1 MTNGDIIVSLDI
13 GTSKVR
19 AIIGEMSGTGI
30 QIIGVGSAEGD
41 GIRKGA
47 IVDID
52 KTVQSIR
59 SAIDHAERMVGI
71 EIASAYVG
79 ISGNHISLQSS
90 RGVVAVNSPNRE
102 IGEEDID
109 RVLQASRVIALPP
122 EREIID
128 VVPKMYIVDGLD
140 EIADPRGMIGVRLEV
155 EAYIITGSRTV
166 IHNLMRCVERAG
178 VQIAGLV
185 LSPLA
190 ASTIALTSDER
201 KLGVGLVDIGAGQT
215 TISVFKNG
223 ILEATGVLPVGG
235 DHVTNDIGIGLRTQT
250 DVAERVKVRH
260 GCALVSAANQ
270 EETFKVS
277 RVGSNVDKEF
287 NQVDLSNIIEP
298 RMQEI
303 FQMVRQEVERMGFKD
318 MPGGYVLTGG
328 VAAIPSVDKLGEYEL
343 DANVRVAIPDY
354 LGVKDTSFVN
364 GVGIIKYVGRNITR
378 KPEAQSAPRRKQT
391 NGGGGNTG
399 GGGLVDRIK
408 SWFSEF
414 V

>member
-1 MTNGDIIVSLDI
+1 MNNGDIIVSLDI

-19 AIIGEMSGTGI
+19 AIIGEVNGAGI

-71 EIASAYVG
+71 EITSAYVG

-90 RGVVAVNSPNRE
+90 RGVVAVNSPTRE

-128 VVPKMYIVDGLD
+128 VVPKMYVVDGLD
-140 EIADPRGMIGVRLEV
+140 DIADPRGMMGVRLEV
-155 EAYIITGSRTV
+155 ETYIITGSRTV

-178 VQIAGLV
+178 IQIAGLV
-185 LSPLA
+185 LAPLA
-190 ASTIALTSDER
+190 ASIVALSNDEKR
-201 KLGVGLVDIGAGQT
+201 LGVALVDIGAGQT
-215 TISVFKNG
+215 SISVFKNG
-223 ILEATGVLPVGG
+223 ILEATSVLPVGG
-235 DHVTNDIGIGLRTQT
+235 DHVTNDIAIGLRTQA

-260 GCALVSAANQ
+260 AIATVSDANP

-277 RVGSNVDKEF
+277 RVGSNTEKEF
-287 NQVDLSNIIEP
+287 NQVDLANIVEP
-298 RMQEI
+298 RLQEI
-303 FQMVRQEVERMGFKD
+303 LHMVRLEVEKLGYRE

-328 VAAIPSVDKLGEYEL
+328 VVALPGLDKFAEVEL
-343 DANVRVAIPDY
+343 NASVRVAIPEF
-354 LGVKDTSFVN
+354 LGVRDSSFIN
-364 GVGIIKYVGRNITR
+364 GVGIIQYVARNMTR
-378 KPEAQSAPRRKQT
+378 TKVDAVQAPRRKAS
-391 NGGGGNTG
+391 GNSN
-399 GGGLVDRIK
+399 GGGLVDKIK

>member
-19 AIIGEMSGTGI
+19 AIIGEVNGTGI
-30 QIIGVGSAEGD
+30 QIIGVGSADGD

-59 SAIDHAERMVGI
+59 AAIDHAERMVGI
-71 EIASAYVG
+71 EITSAYVG
-79 ISGNHISLQSS
+79 ISGNHITLQNS

-128 VVPKMYIVDGLD
+128 VVSKMYIVDGLD
-140 EIADPRGMIGVRLEV
+140 DIADPRGMIGVRLEV

-178 VQIAGLV
+178 LQIAGLV

-190 ASTIALTSDER
+190 ASTVALSSDER

-215 TISVFKNG
+215 SISIFKDNV
-223 ILEATGVLPVGG
+223 LEATSVLPVGG
-235 DHVTNDIGIGLRTQT
+235 DHVTNDISIGLRTQVE
-250 DVAERVKVRH
+250 VAERIKIRH
-260 GCALVSAANQ
+260 GIALVEEANR
-270 EETFKVS
+270 EDAFKVP
-277 RVGSNVDKEF
+277 RVGSNLEKQF
-287 NQVDLSNIIEP
+287 NQIDLANIIEP

-303 FQMVRQEVERMGFKD
+303 FMMVRQEVERLGYREL
-318 MPGGYVLTGG
+318 PGGYVITGG
-328 VAAIPSVDKLGEYEL
+328 VAALPGVDKLGEHEL
-343 DANVRVAIPDY
+343 DAVVRVAIPEY
-354 LGVKDTSFVN
+354 LGVKDSSFIN
-364 GVGIIKYVGRNITR
+364 GVGIIKYVARNFTR
-378 KPEAQSAPRRKQT
+378 KVESAQAPRRKAS
-391 NGGGGNTG
+391 GGS
-399 GGGLVDRIK
+399 GGGLVDKIK

>member
-71 EIASAYVG
+71 EIGSAYVG
-79 ISGNHISLQSS
+79 ISGNHITLQSS

-155 EAYIITGSRTV
+155 ETYIITGSRTV

-215 TISVFKNG
+215 TVSVFKNG
-223 ILEATGVLPVGG
+223 IMEATGVLPVGG
-235 DHVTNDIGIGLRTQT
+235 DHVTNDIAIGLRTQT

-260 GCALVSAANQ
+260 GCALVAAAQ
-270 EETFKVS
+270 QDDTFKVS

-287 NQVDLSNIIEP
+287 NQVDLSNIVEP

-328 VAAIPSVDKLGEYEL
+328 VASMPSVDKLAEFEL

-364 GVGIIKYVGRNITR
+364 GVGIIKYVGRNFTR
-378 KPEAQSAPRRKQT
+378 KPDAQSAPRRKQSSGSS
-391 NGGGGNTG
+391 NNSG

>member
-1 MTNGDIIVSLDI
+1 LTNGDIIVSLDI

-59 SAIDHAERMVGI
+59 AAIDHAERMVGI
-71 EIASAYVG
+71 EIGSAYVG

-109 RVLQASRVIALPP
+109 RVLQASRVIALAP

-155 EAYIITGSRTV
+155 ETYIITGSRTV
-166 IHNLMRCVERAG
+166 IHNLLRCVERAG

-190 ASTIALTSDER
+190 ASTVALTSDER

-215 TISVFKNG
+215 TVSVFKNG
-223 ILEATGVLPVGG
+223 ILEATSVLPVGG
-235 DHVTNDIGIGLRTQT
+235 DHVTNDIAIGLRTQT

-260 GCALVSAANQ
+260 GNSLVSTANA
-270 EETFKVS
+270 EDVFKVS

-287 NQVDLSNIIEP
+287 TQVDLSNIIEP

-303 FQMVRQEVERMGFKD
+303 FQMVRQEVERLGFKE

-328 VAAIPSVDKLGEYEL
+328 VAAMPSVDKLAEFEL

-364 GVGIIKYVGRNITR
+364 GVGIIKYVGRNSTR
-378 KPEAQSAPRRKQT
+378 KPEAQAAPRRKP
-391 NGGGGNTG
+391 NNGGNNAGGGGI
-399 GGGLVDRIK
+399 VDRIK

>member
-19 AIIGEMSGTGI
+19 AIIGEVNGTGI
-30 QIIGVGSAEGD
+30 QIIGVGSADGD

-59 SAIDHAERMVGI
+59 AAIDHAERMVGI
-71 EIASAYVG
+71 EISSAYVG
-79 ISGNHISLQSS
+79 ISGNHITLQNS

-128 VVPKMYIVDGLD
+128 VVSKMYIVDGLD
-140 EIADPRGMIGVRLEV
+140 DIADPRGMIGVRLEV

-178 VQIAGLV
+178 LQIAGLV

-190 ASTIALTSDER
+190 ASTVALSSDER

-215 TISVFKNG
+215 TISVFKDG
-223 ILEATGVLPVGG
+223 ILEATSVLPVGG
-235 DHVTNDIGIGLRTQT
+235 DHVTNDISIGLRTQVE
-250 DVAERVKVRH
+250 VAEHVKLRH
-260 GCALVSAANQ
+260 GIALVEDANR
-270 EETFKVS
+270 EDAFKVP
-277 RVGSNVDKEF
+277 RVGSNLEKQF
-287 NQVDLSNIIEP
+287 NQIDLANIIEP

-303 FQMVRQEVERMGFKD
+303 FMMVRHEVERMGYREL
-318 MPGGYVLTGG
+318 PGGYVITGG
-328 VAAIPSVDKLGEYEL
+328 VAALPSLAKLGELEL
-343 DANVRVAIPDY
+343 DAVVRVAIPEY
-354 LGVKDTSFVN
+354 LGVKDSSFIN
-364 GVGIIKYVGRNITR
+364 GVGIIKYVARNFTR
-378 KPEAQSAPRRKQT
+378 KVESTQAPRRKAS
-391 NGGGGNTG
+391 GGS
-399 GGGLVDRIK
+399 GGGLVDKIK